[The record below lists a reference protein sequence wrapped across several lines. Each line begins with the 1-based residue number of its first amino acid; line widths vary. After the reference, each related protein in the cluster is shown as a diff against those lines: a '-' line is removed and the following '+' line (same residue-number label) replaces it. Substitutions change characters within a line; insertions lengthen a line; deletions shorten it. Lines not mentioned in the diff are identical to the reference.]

1 MCPVNFWYWLLSWLP
16 FEWAAPDTMLFMK
29 NALLAVL
36 VVTPLFG
43 LLSTMV
49 VESRMAFFSDALG
62 HSAFTGMAIGA
73 LCGLAQP
80 VGAAVLFSVVIAL
93 LFTLVRQK
101 THMASDTAI
110 SVFSSAAVALGIFLS
125 TLGGHSFTKFNN
137 LLIGDILSVAPGEI
151 GLLALIL
158 LGLLVLWI
166 TSFNQMM
173 LSSVHQALADSRG
186 IRVVWKNFLF
196 TAAIAVVVTITMTW
210 VGLLVINALLVLPG
224 AAARNVARNL
234 PQYHLVSVLGGVV
247 CGIGG
252 LMVSYYLGT
261 STGASIT
268 LLLALWFFLTL
279 LLKRTR

>member
-1 MCPVNFWYWLLSWLP
+1 MEFWYWLVSWLP
-16 FEWAAPDTMLFMK
+16 FEWAAPDSMLFMK
-29 NALLAVL
+29 HALLAIL

-73 LCGLAQP
+73 ICGLADP
-80 VGAAVLFSVVIAL
+80 VGGAVVFAIVIAF

-101 THMASDTAI
+101 TRMASDTAI
-110 SVFSSAAVALGIFLS
+110 SVFSSAAVALGIFIS
-125 TLGGHSFTKFNN
+125 TMGGQSFTKFNS
-137 LLIGDILSVAPGEI
+137 LLIGDILSVSPAEI
-151 GLLALIL
+151 GLLAIFLIL
-158 LGLLVLWI
+158 VVVLWV

-186 IRVVWKNFLF
+186 IKVVWKNFLF
-196 TAAIAVVVTITMTW
+196 TAAIAAVVTITMSW
-210 VGLLVINALLVLPG
+210 VGLLVINSLLVLPA
-224 AAARNVARNL
+224 AAARNLSRNL
-234 PQYHLVSVLGGVV
+234 HQYHLISVLGGLV

-252 LMVSYYLGT
+252 LMVSYYLGA

-268 LLLALWFFLTL
+268 VLLALWFFLSL
-279 LLKRTR
+279 LFKGKH

>member
-125 TLGGHSFTKFNN
+125 TLGGQSFTKFNN

-224 AAARNVARNL
+224 AAARYVARNL

-252 LMVSYYLGT
+252 LIVSYYLGT

>member
-1 MCPVNFWYWLLSWLP
+1 MSFWYWLVSWLP

-73 LCGLAQP
+73 LCGLAEP
-80 VGAAVLFSVVIAL
+80 VGAAVVFAVVIAL
-93 LFTLVRQK
+93 LFTLIRQK

-125 TLGGHSFTKFNN
+125 TLGGQSFTKFNN

-158 LGLLVLWI
+158 LGVVILWV
-166 TSFNQMM
+166 TSFNPMM
-173 LSSVHQALADSRG
+173 LSAVHQALADSRG

-234 PQYHLVSVLGGVV
+234 PQYHLVSVVGGLV

-252 LMVSYYLGT
+252 LLVSYYLGA

-268 LLLALWFFLTL
+268 LLLAVWFFVSL
-279 LLKRTR
+279 LFRKSR

>member
-80 VGAAVLFSVVIAL
+80 VVAAVLFSVVIAL

-125 TLGGHSFTKFNN
+125 TLGGQSFTKFNN

-196 TAAIAVVVTITMTW
+196 TAAIAVVVTITMTL

>member
-1 MCPVNFWYWLLSWLP
+1 MEFWYWLVSWLP
-16 FEWAAPDTMLFMK
+16 FEWAAPDSMLFMK
-29 NALLAVL
+29 HALLAIL

-73 LCGLAQP
+73 ICGLADP
-80 VGAAVLFSVVIAL
+80 VGGAVVFAIVIAF

-101 THMASDTAI
+101 TRMASDTAI
-110 SVFSSAAVALGIFLS
+110 SVFSSAAVALGIFIS
-125 TLGGHSFTKFNN
+125 TMGGQSFTKFNS
-137 LLIGDILSVAPGEI
+137 LLIGDILSVSPAEI
-151 GLLALIL
+151 GLLAVIL
-158 LGLLVLWI
+158 LLVVVLWV

-186 IRVVWKNFLF
+186 IKVVWKNFLF
-196 TAAIAVVVTITMTW
+196 TAAIAAVVTITMSW
-210 VGLLVINALLVLPG
+210 VGLLVINSLLVLPA
-224 AAARNVARNL
+224 AAARNLSRNL
-234 PQYHLVSVLGGVV
+234 HQYHLISVLGGLV
-247 CGIGG
+247 CGVGG

-268 LLLALWFFLTL
+268 VLLALWFFLSL
-279 LLKRTR
+279 LFKGKH

>member
-73 LCGLAQP
+73 LFGLAQP

-125 TLGGHSFTKFNN
+125 TLGGQSFTKFNN

-252 LMVSYYLGT
+252 LIVSYYLGT

>member
-1 MCPVNFWYWLLSWLP
+1 MELWYALVDLLP
-16 FEWAAPDTMLFMK
+16 FEWAQPGSMYFMK

-73 LCGLAQP
+73 LCGLAEP
-80 VGAAVLFSVVIAL
+80 VGAAVVFAVVIAL
-93 LFTLVRQK
+93 LFTLIRQK

-125 TLGGHSFTKFNN
+125 TLGGQSFTKFNN

-158 LGLLVLWI
+158 LGVVILWV
-166 TSFNQMM
+166 TSFNPMM

-234 PQYHLVSVLGGVV
+234 PQYHLVSVVGGLV

-252 LMVSYYLGT
+252 LLVSYYLGA

-268 LLLALWFFLTL
+268 LLLAVWFFVSL
-279 LLKRTR
+279 LFRKSR

>member
-125 TLGGHSFTKFNN
+125 TLGGQSFTKFNN

-173 LSSVHQALADSRG
+173 LSSVHQALADSRD

>member
-1 MCPVNFWYWLLSWLP
+1 MTFWYWLLSWLP

-73 LCGLAQP
+73 LCGLTRP
-80 VGAAVLFSVVIAL
+80 VGAAVVFAVVIAL

-125 TLGGHSFTKFNN
+125 TLGGQSFTKFNT
-137 LLIGDILSVAPGEI
+137 LLIGDILSVAPAEI

-158 LGLLVLWI
+158 LALVILSL
-166 TSFNQMM
+166 TSYNQMM
-173 LSSVHQALADSRG
+173 LSSIHQALADSRG
-186 IRVVWKNFLF
+186 IQVVWKNFLF
-196 TAAIAVVVTITMTW
+196 TAAIAVVVTISMTW

-224 AAARNVARNL
+224 AAARNLAKNL
-234 PQYHLVSVLGGVV
+234 PQYHLISILGGIV
-247 CGIGG
+247 CGIAG

-268 LLLALWFFLTL
+268 LLLAVWFFVTL
-279 LLKRTR
+279 LVRRAH

>member
-1 MCPVNFWYWLLSWLP
+1 MNFWYWLLSWLP

-125 TLGGHSFTKFNN
+125 TLGGQSFTKFNN

-196 TAAIAVVVTITMTW
+196 TAAIAVVVTVSMTW
-210 VGLLVINALLVLPG
+210 VGLLVINSLLVLPA
-224 AAARNVARNL
+224 AAARNVSKTMF
-234 PQYHLVSVLGGVV
+234 QYHLVSLLGAVLA
-247 CGIGG
+247 GIAG
-252 LMVSYYLGT
+252 LMTSYYVG
-261 STGASIT
+261 SSAGAAIT
-268 LLLALWFFLTL
+268 LYLAVWFLITFLVR
-279 LLKRTR
+279 KKQ

>member
-1 MCPVNFWYWLLSWLP
+1 MSFWYWLVSWLP

-73 LCGLAQP
+73 LCGLAEP
-80 VGAAVLFSVVIAL
+80 VGAAVVFAVVIAL
-93 LFTLVRQK
+93 LFTLIRQK

-125 TLGGHSFTKFNN
+125 TLGGQSFTKFNN

-158 LGLLVLWI
+158 LGVVILWV
-166 TSFNQMM
+166 TSFNPMM
-173 LSSVHQALADSRG
+173 LSSVHKALADSRG

-234 PQYHLVSVLGGVV
+234 PQYHLVSVVGGLV

-252 LMVSYYLGT
+252 LLVSYYLGA

-268 LLLALWFFLTL
+268 LLLAVWFFVSL
-279 LLKRTR
+279 LFRKSR

>member
-1 MCPVNFWYWLLSWLP
+1 MNFWYWLLSWLP

-125 TLGGHSFTKFNN
+125 TLGGQSFTKFTN

-252 LMVSYYLGT
+252 LIVSYYLGT

>member
-125 TLGGHSFTKFNN
+125 TLGGQSFTKFNN

-252 LMVSYYLGT
+252 PIVSYYLGT

>member
-125 TLGGHSFTKFNN
+125 TLGGQSFTKFNN

-234 PQYHLVSVLGGVV
+234 PQYHLVSVPGGVV

-252 LMVSYYLGT
+252 LIVSYYLGT

>member
-1 MCPVNFWYWLLSWLP
+1 MSFWYWLVSWLP

-73 LCGLAQP
+73 LCGLAEP
-80 VGAAVLFSVVIAL
+80 VGAAVVFAVVIAL
-93 LFTLVRQK
+93 LFTLIRQK

-125 TLGGHSFTKFNN
+125 TLGGQSFTKFNN

-158 LGLLVLWI
+158 LGVVILWV
-166 TSFNQMM
+166 TSFNPMM

-196 TAAIAVVVTITMTW
+196 TAAIAVVVTITMTC

-234 PQYHLVSVLGGVV
+234 PQYHLVSVVGGLV

-252 LMVSYYLGT
+252 LLVSYYLGA

-268 LLLALWFFLTL
+268 LLLAVWFFVSL
-279 LLKRTR
+279 LFRKSR

>member
-125 TLGGHSFTKFNN
+125 TLGGQSFTKFNN

-196 TAAIAVVVTITMTW
+196 TAAIAVVVTITITW
-210 VGLLVINALLVLPG
+210 VVLIVIIALLVLPG

-252 LMVSYYLGT
+252 LIVSYYLGT

>member
-1 MCPVNFWYWLLSWLP
+1 MTFWYWLLSWLP

-49 VESRMAFFSDALG
+49 VESHMAFFSDALG

-73 LCGLAQP
+73 LCGLTRP
-80 VGAAVLFSVVIAL
+80 VGAAVVFAVVIAL
-93 LFTLVRQK
+93 LFTLVRQN

-125 TLGGHSFTKFNN
+125 TLGGQSFTKFNT
-137 LLIGDILSVAPGEI
+137 LLIGDILSVAPAEI

-158 LGLLVLWI
+158 LALVILWL
-166 TSFNQMM
+166 TSYNQMM

-186 IRVVWKNFLF
+186 IQVVWKNFLF
-196 TAAIAVVVTITMTW
+196 TAAIAVVVTISMTW

-224 AAARNVARNL
+224 AAARNLAKNL
-234 PQYHLVSVLGGVV
+234 PQYHLISILGGIV
-247 CGIGG
+247 CGIAG

-268 LLLALWFFLTL
+268 LLLAVWFFVTL
-279 LLKRTR
+279 LVRRAH

>member
-73 LCGLAQP
+73 LCGLTRP
-80 VGAAVLFSVVIAL
+80 VGAAVVFAVVIAL

-125 TLGGHSFTKFNN
+125 TLGGQSFTKFNT
-137 LLIGDILSVAPGEI
+137 LLIGDILSVAPAEI

-158 LGLLVLWI
+158 LALVILWL
-166 TSFNQMM
+166 TSYNQMM

-186 IRVVWKNFLF
+186 IQVVWKNFLF
-196 TAAIAVVVTITMTW
+196 TAAIAVVVTISMTW

-224 AAARNVARNL
+224 AAARNLAKNL
-234 PQYHLVSVLGGVV
+234 PQYHLISILGGIV
-247 CGIGG
+247 CGIAG

-268 LLLALWFFLTL
+268 LLLAVWFFVTL
-279 LLKRTR
+279 LVRRAH

>member
-1 MCPVNFWYWLLSWLP
+1 MSFWYWLVSLLP
-16 FEWAAPDTMLFMK
+16 FEWAAPDTMFFMK
-29 NALLAVL
+29 NALLAIL
-36 VVTPLFG
+36 VITPLFG

-73 LCGLAQP
+73 LCGLSQP
-80 VGAAVLFSVVIAL
+80 TWAAVIFSVVIAL
-93 LFTLVRQK
+93 LFTLVRQR
-101 THMASDTAI
+101 TSMASDTAI

-125 TLGGHSFTKFNN
+125 TLGGQSFTRFNA
-137 LLIGDILSVAPGEI
+137 LLIGDILSVAPKEV
-151 GLLALIL
+151 GLMAVILALLVIL
-158 LGLLVLWI
+158 WV

-196 TAAIAVVVTITMTW
+196 TAAIAVVVTVTMRW

-224 AAARNVARNL
+224 AAARNIARNM
-234 PQYHLVSVLGGVV
+234 PRYHLVSILGGLV

-252 LMVSYYLGT
+252 LMFSYYAGA

-268 LLLALWFFLTL
+268 ILLAVWFFLTL
-279 LLKRTR
+279 LLRGKQ

>member
-125 TLGGHSFTKFNN
+125 TLGGQSFTKFNN

-186 IRVVWKNFLF
+186 VRVFWQEALF
-196 TAAIAVVVTITMTW
+196 SAAIAVVVTVSMTW

-252 LMVSYYLGT
+252 LIVSYYLGT

>member
-1 MCPVNFWYWLLSWLP
+1 MTFWYWLLSWLP

-49 VESRMAFFSDALG
+49 VESRMA
-62 HSAFTGMAIGA
+62 IGA
-73 LCGLAQP
+73 LCGLTRP
-80 VGAAVLFSVVIAL
+80 VGAAVVFAVVIAL

-125 TLGGHSFTKFNN
+125 TLGGQSFTKFNT
-137 LLIGDILSVAPGEI
+137 LLIGDILSVSPAEI

-158 LGLLVLWI
+158 LALVILWL
-166 TSFNQMM
+166 TSYNQMM

-186 IRVVWKNFLF
+186 IQVVWKNFLF
-196 TAAIAVVVTITMTW
+196 TAAIAVVVTISMTW

-224 AAARNVARNL
+224 AAARNLAKNL
-234 PQYHLVSVLGGVV
+234 PQYHLISILGGIV
-247 CGIGG
+247 CGIAG

-268 LLLALWFFLTL
+268 LLLAVWFFVTL
-279 LLKRTR
+279 LVRRAHSWWPPEAAD

>member
-125 TLGGHSFTKFNN
+125 TLGGQSFTKFNN

-247 CGIGG
+247 CGSGG
-252 LMVSYYLGT
+252 LIVSYYLGT

>member
-1 MCPVNFWYWLLSWLP
+1 MSVWYGLVSLLP
-16 FEWAAPDTMLFMK
+16 FEWAAPDTMFFMK
-29 NALLAVL
+29 NALLGIL
-36 VVTPLFG
+36 VITPLFG

-73 LCGLAQP
+73 LCGLARP
-80 VGAAVLFSVVIAL
+80 MWAAVVFSVVIAL

-101 THMASDTAI
+101 TRMSSDTAI

-125 TLGGHSFTKFNN
+125 TLGGQSFTKFNA
-137 LLIGDILSVAPGEI
+137 LLIGDILSVAPREI
-151 GLLALIL
+151 GLLAVIL
-158 LGLLVLWI
+158 ALLVVLWA

-186 IRVVWKNFLF
+186 IRVIWKTFLF
-196 TAAIAVVVTITMTW
+196 TAAIAVVVTVTMSW

-224 AAARNVARNL
+224 AAARNIARNL
-234 PQYHLVSVLGGVV
+234 SQYHLIAILGGLV

-252 LMVSYYLGT
+252 LLLSYYVGA

-268 LLLALWFFLTL
+268 ILLAIWFFLTL
-279 LLKRTR
+279 LLRGRQ

>member
-1 MCPVNFWYWLLSWLP
+1 MTFWYWLVSHLP
-16 FEWAAPDTMLFMK
+16 FAWAAADSMLFMK

-73 LCGLAQP
+73 ICGLSQP
-80 VGAAVLFSVVIAL
+80 TGAAVVFSVAIAF

-101 THMASDTAI
+101 TRMASDTAI
-110 SVFSSAAVALGIFLS
+110 SVFSSAAVALGIFIS
-125 TLGGHSFTKFNN
+125 TLGGQSFTKFNS
-137 LLIGDILSVAPGEI
+137 LLIGDILSVSPGEI
-151 GLLALIL
+151 GLLAIIL
-158 LGLLVLWI
+158 LLVVVLWV

-186 IRVVWKNFLF
+186 IKVIWKNFLF
-196 TAAIAVVVTITMTW
+196 TAAIAAVVTITMTW
-210 VGLLVINALLVLPG
+210 VGLLVINSLLVLPG
-224 AAARNVARNL
+224 AAARNIAKNL
-234 PQYHLVSVLGGVV
+234 PQYHLLSVLGGLV
-247 CGIGG
+247 CGIAG
-252 LMVSYYLGT
+252 LMLSYYLGT

-268 LLLALWFFLTL
+268 LLLALWFFLSL
-279 LLKRTR
+279 LFRSRR

>member
-1 MCPVNFWYWLLSWLP
+1 MNFWYWLLYWLP

-125 TLGGHSFTKFNN
+125 TLGGQSFTKFNN

>member
-1 MCPVNFWYWLLSWLP
+1 MTFWYWLLSWLP

-73 LCGLAQP
+73 LCGLTRP
-80 VGAAVLFSVVIAL
+80 VGAAVVFAL

-101 THMASDTAI
+101 TPMASDTAI

-125 TLGGHSFTKFNN
+125 TLGGQSFTKFNT
-137 LLIGDILSVAPGEI
+137 LLIGDILSVAPAEI

-158 LGLLVLWI
+158 LALVILWL
-166 TSFNQMM
+166 TSYNQMM

-186 IRVVWKNFLF
+186 IQVVWKNFLF
-196 TAAIAVVVTITMTW
+196 TAAIAVVVTISMTW

-224 AAARNVARNL
+224 AAARNLAKNL
-234 PQYHLVSVLGGVV
+234 PQYHLISILGGIV
-247 CGIGG
+247 CGIAG

-268 LLLALWFFLTL
+268 LLLAVWFFVTL
-279 LLKRTR
+279 LVRRAH

>member
-125 TLGGHSFTKFNN
+125 TLGGPSFTKFNN

-252 LMVSYYLGT
+252 LIVSYYLGT

>member
-1 MCPVNFWYWLLSWLP
+1 MTFWYWLLSWLP

-73 LCGLAQP
+73 LCGLTRP
-80 VGAAVLFSVVIAL
+80 VGAAVVFAVVIAL

-101 THMASDTAI
+101 TYMASDTAI

-125 TLGGHSFTKFNN
+125 TLGGQSFTKFNT
-137 LLIGDILSVAPGEI
+137 LLIGDILSVAPAEI

-158 LGLLVLWI
+158 LALVILWL
-166 TSFNQMM
+166 TSYNQMM

-186 IRVVWKNFLF
+186 IQVVWKNFLF
-196 TAAIAVVVTITMTW
+196 TAAIAVVVTISMTW

-224 AAARNVARNL
+224 AAARNLAKNL
-234 PQYHLVSVLGGVV
+234 PQYHLISILGGIV
-247 CGIGG
+247 CGIAG

-268 LLLALWFFLTL
+268 LLRAGWFFVTL
-279 LLKRTR
+279 LVRRAH

>member
-1 MCPVNFWYWLLSWLP
+1 MTFWYWLLSWLP

-73 LCGLAQP
+73 LCGLTRP
-80 VGAAVLFSVVIAL
+80 VGAAVVFAVVIAL

-125 TLGGHSFTKFNN
+125 TLGGQSFAKFNT
-137 LLIGDILSVAPGEI
+137 LLIGDILSVAPAEI

-158 LGLLVLWI
+158 LALVILWL
-166 TSFNQMM
+166 TSYNQMM

-186 IRVVWKNFLF
+186 IQVVWKNFLF
-196 TAAIAVVVTITMTW
+196 TAAIAVVVTISMTW

-224 AAARNVARNL
+224 AAARNLAKNL
-234 PQYHLVSVLGGVV
+234 PQYHLISILGGIV
-247 CGIGG
+247 CGIAG

-268 LLLALWFFLTL
+268 LLLAVWFFVTL
-279 LLKRTR
+279 LVRRAH

>member
-1 MCPVNFWYWLLSWLP
+1 MSFWYWLVSWLP

-73 LCGLAQP
+73 LCGLAEP
-80 VGAAVLFSVVIAL
+80 VGAAVVFAVVIAL
-93 LFTLVRQK
+93 LFTLIRQK

-125 TLGGHSFTKFNN
+125 TLGGQSFTKFNN

-158 LGLLVLWI
+158 LGVVILWV
-166 TSFNQMM
+166 TSFNPMM

-234 PQYHLVSVLGGVV
+234 PQYHLVSVVGGLV

-252 LMVSYYLGT
+252 LLVSYYLWA

-268 LLLALWFFLTL
+268 LLLAVWFFVSL
-279 LLKRTR
+279 LFRKSR

>member
-1 MCPVNFWYWLLSWLP
+1 MGLWYALVSLLP
-16 FEWAAPDTMLFMK
+16 FDWAAADGMRFMK
-29 NALLAVL
+29 DALLAIL

-73 LCGLAQP
+73 LCGLTEP
-80 VGAAVLFSVVIAL
+80 VWAAVLFAVVIAL
-93 LFTLVRQK
+93 LFTLVRQR

-125 TLGGHSFTKFNN
+125 TLGGQSFTKFNT
-137 LLIGDILSVAPGEI
+137 LLIGDILSVAPAEI
-151 GLLALIL
+151 GLLAL
-158 LGLLVLWI
+158 LLVLLVALWL

-196 TAAIAVVVTITMTW
+196 TAAIAVVVTITMSW
-210 VGLLVINALLVLPG
+210 VGLLVLNALLVLPG
-224 AAARNVARNL
+224 AAARNVAKNL
-234 PQYHLVSVLGGVV
+234 PQYHLVSILGGLI
-247 CGIGG
+247 CGVAG
-252 LMVSYYLGT
+252 LMVSYQLGT

-268 LLLALWFFLTL
+268 LLLALWFFVSLAF
-279 LLKRTR
+279 RGRR

>member
-125 TLGGHSFTKFNN
+125 TLGGQSFTKFNN

-196 TAAIAVVVTITMTW
+196 TAAIAVVVTVSMTW